1 MGKDRV
7 LGLWAMTGMRCVHAL
22 CRGGRG
28 EFRSGD
34 PRSRLCL
41 APAPP
46 VPVEEGGLVLC
57 GQCCVLYPFRLLL
70 DVSRRLEDPR
80 Q

>member
-1 MGKDRV
+1 MSTPSV
-7 LGLWAMTGMRCVHAL
+7 EAA
-22 CRGGRG
+22 G
-28 EFRSGD
+28 ESSGQVI
-34 PRSRLCL
+34 PGAGCL

-46 VPVEEGGLVLC
+46 VPVEEGGLVLY

-80 Q
+80 QRVL